1 MEPWQSDLLKI
12 AIPALLGFVFGRLS
26 KRLDRRQDKRD
37 KEAAARA
44 DWDIKHSRGGL
55 YTLTNY
61 GSDATNVQMSIGGG
75 GIMRPAGGT
84 FKHGHTESFSIQH
97 RGDGTIHIAWK
108 DHRGNP
114 DDQTFPIPSSPV
126 QR

>member
-114 DDQTFPIPSSPV
+114 DDQTFPIPSQSA
-126 QR
+126 QQ